1 MNKIRITPEAARD
14 LQAVQ
19 SYIAQDLGNPAAAKR
34 TVKSILQ
41 HLRVLERFANAG
53 FSVAAKTGADT
64 DLRILVCGSYL
75 APYRVEGKTVSIA
88 RILHAKQAYLLVL
101 FGEEPEA
108 K

>member
-53 FSVAAKTGADT
+53 FSVAAKTPSNT
-64 DLRILVCGSYL
+64 RIFSASE
-75 APYRVEGKTVSIA
+75 APIPRISTVTP
-88 RILHAKQAYLLVL
+88 V
-101 FGEEPEA
+101 
-108 K
+108 